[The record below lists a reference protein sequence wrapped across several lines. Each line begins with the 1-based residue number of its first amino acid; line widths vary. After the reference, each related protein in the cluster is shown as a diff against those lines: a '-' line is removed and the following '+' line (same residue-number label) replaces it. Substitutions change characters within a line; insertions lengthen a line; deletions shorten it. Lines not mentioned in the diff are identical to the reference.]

1 MPDPIKLLPSE
12 IWVHVLSY
20 LKPSHWLRLSSV
32 SKGHKKTIEA
42 QRMHALMWPEILPKK
57 ELPVMRTDQGRNIDL
72 VLVGRL
78 KDIGKE
84 SKKPSILLGT
94 TPVHNRP
101 SDWREFTS
109 IITDKAK
116 QQKHGEQEWVD
127 FPKFSLN
134 TGAVFGCQNFIR
146 LPTEDVDDWL
156 KGDIYALRYNQP
168 RLIPVEVRLDRAFCN
183 FGMELIIEFEDV
195 YIVLYNHEREYDDL
209 GKI

>member
-1 MPDPIKLLPSE
+1 
-12 IWVHVLSY
+12 
-20 LKPSHWLRLSSV
+20 
-32 SKGHKKTIEA
+32 
-42 QRMHALMWPEILPKK
+42 MHALMWPEILPKK
-57 ELPVMRTDQGRNIDL
+57 ELPVIRTDQGRNIDL

-94 TPVHNRP
+94 TPAHNRP
-101 SDWREFTS
+101 SDWREFSS
-109 IITDKAK
+109 IITDKAGS
-116 QQKHGEQEWVD
+116 QKHGEREWVD
-127 FPKFSLN
+127 FPKFSFN
-134 TGAVFGCQNFIR
+134 TGAVFGGQHFIQ

-168 RLIPVEVRLDRAFCN
+168 RLIPVEVRLNRAFCN
-183 FGMELIIEFEDV
+183 FGMELIIEFENV